1 MAQAK
6 YEKAGVGRNKKSP
19 DLEETGLGMGKTP
32 PQALDF
38 ERAVL
43 AALLLDP
50 ECVEEV
56 LGILTNPQ
64 AFYDER
70 HRIVFEAARDLYNA
84 HYPVDMMTLSQKLGS
99 TILVKKEGGKK
110 IEVKA
115 LDEIGGLDWLGEL
128 TDSMVPGA
136 DLEYY
141 CKIVQQKFIQREL
154 ISATLKVLSDAYRDN
169 INMEDL
175 IATAQNEIFKAVD
188 HNTSKEVQNISEVI
202 KEAMMDIE
210 KAQSATSRYSGVE
223 SGFPSLDDITL
234 GFQPSDL
241 IILAAR
247 PSVGKTAFALN
258 VARNAAVDHNRP
270 VAVFSLEMPAKQL
283 VKRLMTS
290 ESHLNPKAIK
300 GGEKLREEDWKQLE
314 NSIAA
319 LAAAPIYIDDTPS
332 LPISEFRSKVKKLVK
347 QKNVQLVVVDY
358 LQLMTGPP
366 DLRGFREQEVAAISR
381 ALKATAKD
389 ENIPIIALSQLSRN
403 AVQRERSNNRP
414 QLSDLRESGSI
425 EQDADMVLFIH
436 RADYQGLGGE
446 NVVKGDTELI
456 IAKHRNGEIGDVKLV
471 FHDSEARFSDAKFER
486 FIPDEPSPAEETVEY
501 ASRMNSMSIDD
512 MDGDAMA
519 DPNFE

>member
-6 YEKAGVGRNKKSP
+6 YTNAKAGRGKNAP
-19 DLEETGLGMGKTP
+19 DIEEAGLGMGKTP

-43 AALLLDP
+43 AAILLDQ
-50 ECVEEV
+50 ESVEEV
-56 LGILTNPQ
+56 FGIISNPM
-64 AFYDER
+64 AFYDVR
-70 HRIVFEAARDLYNA
+70 HRMVFEAAKDLYNL
-84 HYPVDMMTLSQKLGS
+84 HSPVDLMTITQKLAITHLTKTEDGRS
-99 TILVKKEGGKK
+99 VDVI
-110 IEVKA
+110 A
-115 LDEIGGLDWLGEL
+115 LDEIGGSEWLGEL
-128 TDSMVPGA
+128 TQNLVAGA
-136 DLEYY
+136 NLEYY

-154 ISATLKVLSDAYRDN
+154 ISATLKVLGVAYNDAV
-169 INMEDL
+169 NMEYL

-188 HNTSKEVQNISEVI
+188 QNTSKEVQNVAEVI
-202 KEAMMDIE
+202 KEAMADIE
-210 KAQSATSRYSGVE
+210 EAQKTTTRYNGVV

-258 VARNAAVDHNRP
+258 IARNAAVDHNQP

-290 ESHLNPKAIK
+290 ESHIDAMKIK
-300 GGEKLREEDWKQLE
+300 GGSKLAPSEWEYLE
-314 NSIAA
+314 SSISS
-319 LAAAPIYIDDTPS
+319 LANAPLYIDDTPS

-347 QKNVQLVVVDY
+347 QKQVKLVVVDY

-366 DLRGFREQEVAAISR
+366 ELRGFREQEVAAISR

-389 ENIPIIALSQLSRN
+389 ENIPIIALSQLSRQ
-403 AVQRERSNNRP
+403 AVQRERSNNKP

-436 RADYQGLGGE
+436 RYDYGQLGGD
-446 NVVKGDTELI
+446 NSVKGDTELI
-456 IAKHRNGEIGDVKLV
+456 IAKHRNGEIGEVKLV
-471 FHDSEARFSDAKFER
+471 FHSSEARFSDARFEAL
-486 FIPDEPSPAEETVEY
+486 IDTPDSSQAVEY
-501 ASRMNSMSIDD
+501 QSAMNEGSVGIDD
-512 MDGDAMA
+512 DDDMTG
-519 DPNFE
+519 PSTY